1 MNIINIEHIGKVYGE
16 KIIFANASFGVQQ
29 GDKIGIVGINGTGKS
44 TLLKMIAGEETPD
57 EGQIIR
63 QNGLKIA
70 WVPQN
75 PIFPS
80 GADVRSCAFGIG
92 EGEEWQ
98 IESNLQ
104 ELGITQLNQ
113 KMEELSGGQ
122 KRRVVLAGT
131 LAGDFDVL
139 LLDEPTNHLDAEMI
153 SWLEE
158 YLRSYRGTVLMVT
171 HDRYFLDRVTTRIME
186 ISHGKIYGYDADY
199 SGFLELKAAREEMEQ
214 ASERKRQSILRM
226 ELEWAKRGCRART
239 TKQKAR
245 LERLEALKSGKAPVQ
260 DQTVELGSV
269 ETRMGKKPV
278 ELHHVSKSY
287 GDKKILEDLSY
298 IVLRN
303 QHLGIIGPNGC
314 G

>member
-1 MNIINIEHIGKVYGE
+1 MGE
-16 KIIFANASFGVQQ
+16 KTIFADASFGVQQ

-70 WVPQN
+70 WVPRIRFSRQGRMYA
-75 PIFPS
+75 PARLES
-80 GADVRSCAFGIG
+80 E

-104 ELGITQLNQ
+104 ELGITQLDQ

-186 ISHGKIYGYDADY
+186 ISHGKN
-199 SGFLELKAAREEMEQ
+199 
-214 ASERKRQSILRM
+214 
-226 ELEWAKRGCRART
+226 
-239 TKQKAR
+239 
-245 LERLEALKSGKAPVQ
+245 
-260 DQTVELGSV
+260 TVMMQLIPGSW
-269 ETRMGKKPV
+269 
-278 ELHHVSKSY
+278 
-287 GDKKILEDLSY
+287 
-298 IVLRN
+298 N
-303 QHLGIIGPNGC
+303 
-314 G
+314 